1 MLAGCLKNL
10 KHNGEM
16 NTAQTSDNESG
27 GDPHW
32 SELRTVAPAETLARL
47 LPLISQ
53 MGITR
58 IANVTGLDWIGIPV
72 VMVTRPAARSLA
84 VSQGK
89 GLTLEAAKVSGVMEA
104 VELFHAETIE
114 NPLKLGSTRELEANH
129 ALIDVSRLARV
140 AGSRFHQDLVMLW
153 IEGAELS
160 GGESRWVPFECVRA
174 NFTIP
179 PPPGSGCFDCSSNG
193 LASGNTMAEAVCQGL
208 CEVIERDSTALWNQ
222 SPRDERLRRQ
232 VDPVSIQDPA
242 CRTVL
247 DLYAN
252 ANLATAMWE
261 TTTDIGVP
269 SYFCLVVD
277 QDNPAGH
284 SGVGAGA
291 HPDPCQAL
299 LRALLEAAQVRMTY
313 IAGARDDLDPA
324 EYTDGWLRQRRTF
337 FQRML
342 KGSANA
348 GKFKTVDRAWTTE
361 TCVDFILDQLRS
373 AGLGEPVIVDLS
385 KPEFD
390 IPVVRVV
397 VPGLEGPDDHEGY
410 VPGARAGNRK

>member
-1 MLAGCLKNL
+1 
-10 KHNGEM
+10 M
-16 NTAQTSDNESG
+16 NTPHTPVNRPGEALPL

-32 SELRTVAPAETLARL
+32 HGLRLVEPGETLARL

-58 IANVTGLDWIGIPV
+58 IANVTGLDRIGIPV

-89 GLTLEAAKVSGVMEA
+89 GLTLEAAKVSGLMEA

-114 NPLKLGSTRELEANH
+114 NPLKLGSARELSVNH
-129 ALIDVSRLARV
+129 DLIDVSRLARI
-140 AGSRFHQDLVMLW
+140 AGSCFHQDLVMLW
-153 IEGAELS
+153 IEGAGLS
-160 GGESRWVPFECVRA
+160 GKNSRWVPFECVRA

-193 LASGNTMAEAVCQGL
+193 LASGNTIAEAICQGL

-222 SPRDERLRRQ
+222 SPLDERQSRQ
-232 VDPVSIQDPA
+232 IDPA
-242 CRTVL
+242 SVKDQACRLVL
-247 DLYAN
+247 DLYGDAD
-252 ANLATAMWE
+252 LATSIWE

-269 SYFCLVVD
+269 SYFCLLLD
-277 QDNPAGH
+277 QDNPTGH
-284 SGVGAGA
+284 GGIGAGA
-291 HPDPCQAL
+291 HPDKRQAL

-313 IAGARDDLDPA
+313 IAGARDDLDPM
-324 EYTDGWLRQRRTF
+324 EYTDTWLRQRHIF
-337 FQRML
+337 FRRML
-342 KGSANA
+342 NDKGKSGEFGDN
-348 GKFKTVDRAWTTE
+348 DQSWTTDS
-361 TCVDFILDQLRS
+361 CVEFIQSQLKS
-373 AGLGEPVIVDLS
+373 AGIAEPVIVDLS

-397 VPGLEGPDDHEGY
+397 VPGLEGPDDHDGY
-410 VPGARAGNRK
+410 LPGARARNRGR